1 MFGPALETF
10 RVNKITLT
18 AVVIFGLLP
27 ALYLIGQEDPFNLE
41 ALGIVALFM
50 APFAAAVIWL
60 SSVQLTFHEEGFAYR
75 SLLGSKQMRWDQ
87 VEKFYYSS
95 VKQSINFIPI
105 GTYYTFKLIDS
116 AGQKIKFGNRFERLK
131 ELADKL
137 IEHTYQPL
145 LKKTAEQFD
154 SGIELDFG
162 SIRVS
167 REKGIKVK
175 KTFRWKEYPWDQ
187 VASYAINDG
196 QVYIWPAG
204 KKYVNGSAL
213 AEVPNAFVLIG
224 LLDALFQP
232 EGEKQ

>member
-10 RVNKITLT
+10 RVNKSSLVI
-18 AVVIFGLLP
+18 VVLFGLLP
-27 ALYLIGQEDPFNLE
+27 ALYLFGQEDPFNLE

-50 APFAAAVIWL
+50 TPFAAAVTWL
-60 SSVQLTFHEEGFAYR
+60 SSVQLTFHEEGIAYR

-87 VEKFYYSS
+87 IEKFYYSS
-95 VKQSINFIPI
+95 VKQSVNFIPI

-116 AGQKIKFGNRFERLK
+116 TGQKIKFGNRFERL
-131 ELADKL
+131 ADLGTKL

-145 LKKTAEQFD
+145 LTRLADKFD
-154 SGIELDFG
+154 SGVELDFG

-187 VASYAINDG
+187 VSEYAINDG

-204 KKYVNGSAL
+204 KKYVNGSSL
-213 AEVPNAFVLIG
+213 AEVPNAFVLMG
-224 LLDALFQP
+224 LLDMIFQP